1 MDKDLS
7 SLSAELAVIA
17 SKQNKSND
25 RFNHASFLILRPQI
39 NKAIEDGW
47 SKKFIWETL
56 HRQQKIRVGYQ
67 RFLKLVKRY
76 TQIEQQH
83 LKPNVEQKKTLP
95 NKQMKLSNTEKHQN
109 EVSKEEGF
117 TYTTQYNEEELI

>member
-7 SLSAELAVIA
+7 SLSDELAAIA
-17 SKQNKSND
+17 TKQNKSND

-39 NKAIEDGW
+39 QKAIEDGW

-56 HRQQKIRVGYQ
+56 HQQQKIRVGYQ

-83 LKPNVEQKKTLP
+83 LKPNVEQKTTLP
-95 NKQMKLSNTEKHQN
+95 NKRANLIVKEKNQ
-109 EVSKEEGF
+109 EETSIEEGF
-117 TYTTQYNEEELI
+117 TYTTQLNKEELI